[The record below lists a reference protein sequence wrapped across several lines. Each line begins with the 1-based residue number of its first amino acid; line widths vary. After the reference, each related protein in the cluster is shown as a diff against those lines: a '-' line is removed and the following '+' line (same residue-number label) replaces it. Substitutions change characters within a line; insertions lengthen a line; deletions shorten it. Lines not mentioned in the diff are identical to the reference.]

1 MQNIIRKA
9 SVVKMSQSV
18 AVQQNISVKA
28 LSKMAMCLAVISVS
42 AYIAFPLPFTPAM
55 VVASTAA
62 MCFTAFVLT
71 PKQTFMTLVAYLILG
86 GVAGLPILPGGT
98 GGMGRLL
105 GPTGGFYFAWV
116 VAFTALSY
124 FKGAHVNLKRY
135 ILVGIIVS
143 IPITYIGGLISMML
157 VLNIGLKAAFMQAVL
172 PFIPGDVV
180 KCILGAFIGV
190 RVNKALGSE

>member
-1 MQNIIRKA
+1 
-9 SVVKMSQSV
+9 MSQSV
-18 AVQQNISVKA
+18 AVQQNVSVKDLA
-28 LSKMAMCLAVISVS
+28 KMAMCLAVISVS

-62 MCFTAFVLT
+62 MCFTAFILT

-98 GGMGRLL
+98 GGLGRLF
-105 GPTGGFYFAWV
+105 GPTAGFYFAFV
-116 VAFTALSY
+116 VAYTMVSY
-124 FKGAHVNLKRY
+124 FKGNVVSLKRY
-135 ILVGIIVS
+135 SLISIIIS
-143 IPITYIGGLISMML
+143 LPITYIGGLISMML
-157 VLNIGLKAAFMQAVL
+157 VLNIGFEAAIVQAVL

-190 RVNKALGSE
+190 RVNRALGSE

>member
-1 MQNIIRKA
+1 
-9 SVVKMSQSV
+9 MSQSV
-18 AVQQNISVKA
+18 AVQQNVSVKDLA
-28 LSKMAMCLAVISVS
+28 KMAMCLAVISVS

-62 MCFTAFVLT
+62 MCFTAFILT

-98 GGMGRLL
+98 GGLGRLF
-105 GPTGGFYFAWV
+105 GPTGGFYFAFV
-116 VAFTALSY
+116 VAYTMVSY
-124 FKGAHVNLKRY
+124 FKGNVVSLKRY
-135 ILVGIIVS
+135 SMVS
-143 IPITYIGGLISMML
+143 IIISLPITYIGGLISMML
-157 VLNIGLKAAFMQAVL
+157 VLNIGLEAAIIQAVL